1 MPFFRELP
9 AKLILLLHLLLGFVT
24 GWFFIQGFKLLLGRC
39 FAGTI
44 PLTGMGY
51 RVCGVQLSFLQFC
64 IVWLVDKRV
73 WEKKRVPS
81 APAPTNAKE
90 ILLLLASILCYA
102 MGAAVINLIRL
113 L

>member
-1 MPFFRELP
+1 
-9 AKLILLLHLLLGFVT
+9 
-24 GWFFIQGFKLLLGRC
+24 
-39 FAGTI
+39 
-44 PLTGMGY
+44 MGY

-102 MGAAVINLIRL
+102 VGAAVINLIRL